1 MNGTN
6 IFIDQNKQFEQI
18 HQNRNIKIKQLNNI
32 FYLLLNFV
40 FNLSRKLLLFDF
52 VTFRRTVARLCKVCW
67 GNLRE
72 KGNFILRMNPTFILV
87 PERRS
92 NSLKFN

>member
-32 FYLLLNFV
+32 FCQLLNFV

-52 VTFRRTVARLCKVCW
+52 VTFRRTVAQLCKVCW
-67 GNLRE
+67 GN
-72 KGNFILRMNPTFILV
+72 
-87 PERRS
+87 
-92 NSLKFN
+92 